1 MAEMISPG
9 VYLEEIDNSGIVT
22 GSSSN
27 VAVFITSRKAL
38 LTLTSRLPILKTLST
53 TTVTPTR
60 TTTMN
65 GSSVTTS
72 CSTARTC

>member
-27 VAVFITSRKAL
+27 VAVFSGNFKKGPVNSYIQITNTQDLIDNYGYPDEDNYSGSSAITSY
-38 LTLTSRLPILKTLST
+38 ST
-53 TTVTPTR
+53 VR
-60 TTTMN
+60 IF
-65 GSSVTTS
+65 
-72 CSTARTC
+72 